1 MLQYHCSHKECVAWN
16 HEECLEDALLKT
28 LKTHRQKGTLTS
40 YLDERAAA
48 WLSKKESQSKP
59 LADRITA
66 GAESFVH
73 RVRDSVMHHIE
84 GEKSTPV
91 PEDLF
96 DAVEALTP
104 GSRQKKA
111 EADAAAAAAATAT
124 QKKNKAA
131 SNKGEL
137 DVTIKQA
144 GAFDSVV
151 AEVTLL
157 PGKDPSAT
165 SPRSWEI
172 QLDCLVCKQPLD

>member
-1 MLQYHCSHKECVAWN
+1 M
-16 HEECLEDALLKT
+16 
-28 LKTHRQKGTLTS
+28 
-40 YLDERAAA
+40 
-48 WLSKKESQSKP
+48 
-59 LADRITA
+59 
-66 GAESFVH
+66 H

-111 EADAAAAAAATAT
+111 EADAAAAAKAN
-124 QKKNKAA
+124 QKDKKKAA
-131 SNKGEL
+131 PNKGEL
-137 DVTIKQA
+137 DITIKQA
-144 GAFDSVV
+144 GEYDSVV

-157 PGKDPSAT
+157 PGKDPSST